1 MIRTLFRVLLRSF
14 VLLLAL
20 SGAAAAQSGR
30 PALRATVTVDSDIV
44 RIGDLVE
51 DAGPV
56 ANIPIFRA
64 PDLGTTGAVSTA
76 SIVEAIRPHQLI
88 DIDTRGLAQV
98 IVTRASRAI
107 GPQEISDTIT
117 QALSQRF
124 GVGEPRN
131 LSLIFDLPLHTLQVE
146 ARASGDLQVLA
157 LTYDPR
163 SGRFDVTLDLPS
175 SSVLESSPA
184 RFTGSAVET
193 IEAVTVNR
201 PIERGVV
208 LQAADLTVLRRPKAQ
223 ATGLLDM
230 NGSIGLAARHPLRP
244 GQAITAA
251 DLMKP
256 EVVAHNDTVTLVYE
270 VPGLTLTLRGQ
281 AQDAGAVG
289 DTIGVLNTQ
298 TKRVVQ
304 GVITGPGRVIVPDM
318 SVHLAANTPEPA
330 QPSAVAEVPEGQE

>member
-1 MIRTLFRVLLRSF
+1 MIRTLFRSF
-14 VLLLAL
+14 LLLLAL
-20 SGAAAAQSGR
+20 TGAAAAQADR
-30 PALRATVTVDSDIV
+30 PALRASVTVDSDIV

-51 DAGPV
+51 NAGPV

-64 PDLGTTGAVSTA
+64 PDLGTTGAVPTA
-76 SIVEAIRPHQLI
+76 SIVDAIRPHQLI

-124 GVGEPRN
+124 GLGEPRN

-146 ARASGDLQVLA
+146 ASASGDLQVVALA
-157 LTYDPR
+157 YDPR

-175 SSVLESSPA
+175 SRVLQGSPA
-184 RFTGSAVET
+184 RFIGSAIQTV
-193 IEAVTVNR
+193 EAVTVSR
-201 PIERGVV
+201 PIESGAV

-230 NGSIGLAARHPLRP
+230 NGAVGLSARHPLRP
-244 GQAITAA
+244 GQPLTTA
-251 DLMKP
+251 DVMKP
-256 EVVAHNDTVTLVYE
+256 VVVARNDTVTLIYE

-281 AQDAGAVG
+281 AQDPGAVG

-304 GVITGPGRVIVPDM
+304 GVVTGPGRVTVPDM

>member
-1 MIRTLFRVLLRSF
+1 MIRTLFRTLF
-14 VLLLAL
+14 LLLAL
-20 SGAAAAQSGR
+20 TGAAAAQSGR

-44 RIGDLVE
+44 HIGDLVE
-51 DAGPV
+51 NAGPV

-124 GVGEPRN
+124 ALGTPRN
-131 LSLIFDLPLHTLQVE
+131 LSLLFDLPLHTLQVE
-146 ARASGDLQVLA
+146 PSASGDLQVLA
-157 LTYDPR
+157 LSYDPR

-175 SSVLESSPA
+175 SRVLQSSPA

-208 LQAADLTVLRRPKAQ
+208 LQAADLAVLRRPKAQ
-223 ATGLLDM
+223 ATGLLDL
-230 NGSIGLAARHPLRP
+230 NATIGLAARHPLRP

-256 EVVAHNDTVTLVYE
+256 EVVARNDTVTLVYE

-281 AQDAGAVG
+281 AQDPGAVG

-298 TKRVVQ
+298 TKRTVQ

-330 QPSAVAEVPEGQE
+330 QPSGVVEVPEGQE

>member
-1 MIRTLFRVLLRSF
+1 MIRTLFRSLL
-14 VLLLAL
+14 LLLAL
-20 SGAAAAQSGR
+20 TGAAAAQSNR
-30 PALRATVTVDSDIV
+30 PALRATVTVDSDLV

-51 DAGPV
+51 NAGPV
-56 ANIPIFRA
+56 ANIAIFRA
-64 PDLGTTGAVSTA
+64 PDLGTTGTVSTA
-76 SIVEAIRPHQLI
+76 SIVDAIRPHQLI

-107 GPQEISDTIT
+107 DAQEISDTIT

-124 GVGEPRN
+124 GLGEPRN
-131 LSLIFDLPLHTLQVE
+131 LSLAFDLPLRTLQVE
-146 ARASGDLQVLA
+146 PGASGDLQVLA

-175 SSVLESSPA
+175 SRVLQSSPA

-201 PIERGVV
+201 PIEHGTV
-208 LQAADLTVLRRPKAQ
+208 LQAADLTVLRRPKAR

-230 NGSIGLAARHPLRP
+230 NGAIGLAARHPLRP
-244 GQAITAA
+244 GEAITAA

-256 EVVAHNDTVTLVYE
+256 VVVQRNDTVTLIYE

-281 AQDAGAVG
+281 AQDSGAVG

-298 TKRVVQ
+298 TKRIVQ
-304 GVITGPGRVIVPDM
+304 GVVTGPGHVSVPDVTM
-318 SVHLAANTPEPA
+318 HIAANTPEPA
-330 QPSAVAEVPEGQE
+330 LPSAAVAAPEGQE